1 MDTVK
6 RKLSIL
12 SRYIDWRLLSWRELI
27 YVVVS
32 KKSASAYVNSIAK
45 RIRITHFIMCYELD
59 TVATELAPA
68 IIRDTALLGG
78 MGFLFQFLIYEN
90 S

>member
-1 MDTVK
+1 
-6 RKLSIL
+6 
-12 SRYIDWRLLSWRELI
+12 
-27 YVVVS
+27 
-32 KKSASAYVNSIAK
+32 
-45 RIRITHFIMCYELD
+45 MCYELD
-59 TVATELAPA
+59 TVATELAPT